1 MIPEL
6 RAASNALQRMFAME
20 LLVFGTILLG
30 IATVVAIGQQLH
42 ASPAN
47 VSWWPL

>member
-1 MIPEL
+1 
-6 RAASNALQRMFAME
+6 ME

-30 IATVVAIGQQLH
+30 LGTVIAIGQQLH
-42 ASPAN
+42 SSSAN